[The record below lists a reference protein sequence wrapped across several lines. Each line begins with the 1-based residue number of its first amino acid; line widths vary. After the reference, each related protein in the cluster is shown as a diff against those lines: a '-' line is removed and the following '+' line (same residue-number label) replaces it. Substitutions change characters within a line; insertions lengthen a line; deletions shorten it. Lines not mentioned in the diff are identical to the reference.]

1 LFGADFG
8 IGFERTNQLLSFVTQ
23 TILSA
28 REQYATPFTCALAY
42 VPPELS
48 TAETVLSSSR
58 KTTLVV
64 LLFVAFTAAV
74 IVLPEASRPSWLAR
88 NEFPAFWG
96 RGTLTGSTAS
106 QQEAQGQKS

>member
-1 LFGADFG
+1 M
-8 IGFERTNQLLSFVTQ
+8 TQ

-58 KTTLVV
+58 KTTLEV

-74 IVLPEASRPSWLAR
+74 IVLSEAFRPKLVS
-88 NEFPAFWG
+88 
-96 RGTLTGSTAS
+96 S
-106 QQEAQGQKS
+106 KSSSPRFGAVGF